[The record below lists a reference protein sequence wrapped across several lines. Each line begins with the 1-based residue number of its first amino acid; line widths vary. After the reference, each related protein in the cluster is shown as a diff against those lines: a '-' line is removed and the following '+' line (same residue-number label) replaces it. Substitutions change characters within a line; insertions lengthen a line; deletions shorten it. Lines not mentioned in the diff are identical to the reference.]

1 MYWLDVMQRFVAP
14 DSTLAHIPYRKC
26 SVAGLSACVR
36 TPTPPWL
43 CPSTPMPQVATAAAS
58 PAGKR
63 IRCSQLGAPG
73 VVLAGDAAHA
83 VTPVFGQGA
92 NSSLESARVLGL
104 ALEEAKVRTRA
115 SNCL

>member
-1 MYWLDVMQRFVAP
+1 M
-14 DSTLAHIPYRKC
+14 S
-26 SVAGLSACVR
+26 
-36 TPTPPWL
+36 
-43 CPSTPMPQVATAAAS
+43 QVATAAAS

-104 ALEEAKVRTRA
+104 ALEEAKVRVVERLQGVGLGA
-115 SNCL
+115 RRGRDEDPARVLGVAL